1 MIKKF
6 LRSGKCPLSQV
17 ANRLSDV
24 SNIDVKNK
32 VNDQYPNVK
41 KKNKKF
47 VKVSVNSNFS
57 LTNSFKDKWFSTS
70 EKEIV
75 AFKSAFWKNNKELLI
90 IGTPLNTFS
99 DFFDTP
105 IRSSHLNIFC
115 TKNYSEFKATKLYSV
130 DSVFCKL
137 VAVKNVNNE
146 MVFIPL

>member
-1 MIKKF
+1 MK
-6 LRSGKCPLSQV
+6 
-17 ANRLSDV
+17 
-24 SNIDVKNK
+24 
-32 VNDQYPNVK
+32 
-41 KKNKKF
+41 
-47 VKVSVNSNFS
+47 
-57 LTNSFKDKWFSTS
+57 
-70 EKEIV
+70 KEIV

-99 DFFDTP
+99 DFFDIDPIRSYYPP